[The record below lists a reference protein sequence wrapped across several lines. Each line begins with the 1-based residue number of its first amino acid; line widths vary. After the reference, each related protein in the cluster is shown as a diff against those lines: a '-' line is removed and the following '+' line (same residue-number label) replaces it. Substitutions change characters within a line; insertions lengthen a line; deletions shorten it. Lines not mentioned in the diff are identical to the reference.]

1 VKKLKIELDL
11 PVELREKVSVELEK
25 LLADTYTL
33 YLMSHNFH
41 WNVKGP
47 EFYHYHMLFEEH
59 YTALALA
66 VDEIAERIRALGFP
80 APATYHEFAKLTSL
94 TEPEGVPPAKEMIKI
109 AANAHKKLIEQAR
122 KTLKVAEECEDD
134 TSIDVA
140 TQRLVFHEKVL
151 WMLTTILE

>member
-1 VKKLKIELDL
+1 MNTELDL
-11 PVELREKVSVELEK
+11 PLEDRKKVNEELEK

-47 EFYHYHMLFEEH
+47 QFYHYHMLFEEH

-80 APATYHEFAKLTSL
+80 APGTYREFGKLTSIR
-94 TEPEGVPPAKEMIKI
+94 EPEGVPSAMDMIKI
-109 AANAHKKLIEQAR
+109 AANAHKILIEQAR
-122 KTLKVAEECEDD
+122 KTLKAADEVGDD

-151 WMLTTILE
+151 WMLNTILE